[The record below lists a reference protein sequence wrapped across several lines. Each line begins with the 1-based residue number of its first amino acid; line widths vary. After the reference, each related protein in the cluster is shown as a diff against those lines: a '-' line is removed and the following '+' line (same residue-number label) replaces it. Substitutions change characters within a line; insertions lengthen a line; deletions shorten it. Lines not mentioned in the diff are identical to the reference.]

1 MNNEI
6 HVWDVLVR
14 TLHWTLV
21 VTFSIAYLTE
31 DNLMTLHVY
40 SGYAVLIIVL
50 IRTAWG
56 LIGTRY
62 ARFSDFLYSPKAI
75 ISYLKDLASLH
86 AKRYIGHNP
95 AGGAMIILLLL
106 FLILT
111 GISGVAVYA
120 TEENTGPLADSLY
133 GISHFW
139 EEVIEKL
146 HELLANFTLL
156 LILIHIAG
164 VLYGSLLHKENLIR
178 SMFTGRKRP

>member
-6 HVWDVLVR
+6 HVWAVLVR

-62 ARFSDFLYSPKAI
+62 ARF
-75 ISYLKDLASLH
+75 
-86 AKRYIGHNP
+86 
-95 AGGAMIILLLL
+95 
-106 FLILT
+106 
-111 GISGVAVYA
+111 
-120 TEENTGPLADSLY
+120 
-133 GISHFW
+133 
-139 EEVIEKL
+139 
-146 HELLANFTLL
+146 
-156 LILIHIAG
+156 
-164 VLYGSLLHKENLIR
+164 
-178 SMFTGRKRP
+178 